1 MWTCPLRLANGC
13 HPCVTNGRKPTLLPY
28 YSYKRDDLVFHV
40 KGDLQ
45 RIFQAK
51 KVAETSEAL
60 EKERLNE
67 ELSKQN
73 KSLEECLK
81 ESLGFV
87 ENLRSENEEMKSELS
102 RLKAV
107 VDCLGLQKNA
117 MGEIIK
123 AMEVERELL
132 TRTSDCSEGK
142 EFGLRLEMKA
152 KDSLYSSEIE
162 MLKRN
167 ISEADVQVK
176 DARAKMEALASTP
189 ANLLSSGQ
197 SLIQGKSYPD
207 CVQELVADLMIQNN
221 VSGRQAGNVIDNVLT
236 HMHVFVPSMNRQIPS
251 EQTAMRCLAT
261 KHTAGRAHFLMRAG
275 DLEDLFI
282 VPDGTTSSR
291 QHVDV
296 CNFGGFLPSGESVM
310 ICLHL
315 NRTLKIEKAAE
326 SAKVLAD
333 SVKGLRDEQIQLKEK
348 FYKAY
353 N

>member
-1 MWTCPLRLANGC
+1 
-13 HPCVTNGRKPTLLPY
+13 
-28 YSYKRDDLVFHV
+28 
-40 KGDLQ
+40 
-45 RIFQAK
+45 
-51 KVAETSEAL
+51 
-60 EKERLNE
+60 
-67 ELSKQN
+67 
-73 KSLEECLK
+73 
-81 ESLGFV
+81 
-87 ENLRSENEEMKSELS
+87 
-102 RLKAV
+102 
-107 VDCLGLQKNA
+107 